1 MYHDRHLRKLSTAI
15 ATGYS
20 VVDIITT
27 TDHVHGEMNII
38 KNPGCDLTMTV
49 LVVGNKRMV
58 GCVKREED
66 Y

>member
-1 MYHDRHLRKLSTAI
+1 M
-15 ATGYS
+15 
-20 VVDIITT
+20 VDIITT

-38 KNPGCDLTMTV
+38 KNPGCDPAMTV
-49 LVVGNKRMV
+49 VGVGNKRMV

>member
-1 MYHDRHLRKLSTAI
+1 M
-15 ATGYS
+15 
-20 VVDIITT
+20 VDIITT

-38 KNPGCDLTMTV
+38 KYPGCDPTMTV